1 LLDGQPIGFVGELHP
16 QWRQGYGLPKAP
28 VLFELDLDAVLA
40 RQLPKA
46 QTVPR
51 QQRVER
57 DLAVWVGESVTHD
70 HIMVAVQGANTQGL
84 LESANLFDMYRPK
97 PMDGETSLRR
107 SMAIRMVFGSDEATL
122 TDVQIDAVVASVL
135 TALQT
140 TVAAQLRA

>member
-1 LLDGQPIGFVGELHP
+1 
-16 QWRQGYGLPKAP
+16 
-28 VLFELDLDAVLA
+28 
-40 RQLPKA
+40 
-46 QTVPR
+46 
-51 QQRVER
+51 
-57 DLAVWVGESVTHD
+57 
-70 HIMVAVQGANTQGL
+70 MVAVQGANTQGL

-122 TDVQIDAVVASVL
+122 TDVQIDAAVASVL